1 MKKVLLAIM
10 VCAFVLSVSGLAMA
24 AEEKKA
30 EEKSA
35 QTADDVKWVDKCIKD
50 NKFEGKSADVVKKY
64 CECMNEKMD
73 DNETQSVTQWEK
85 AHPKEQKE
93 CDEKAGWK

>member
-1 MKKVLLAIM
+1 MKKFLVAIM
-10 VCAFVLSVSGLAMA
+10 VCAFVLSFAGLTLASD
-24 AEEKKA
+24 EKKA
-30 EEKSA
+30 EAKPA
-35 QTADDVKWVDKCIKD
+35 GADDVKWIDKCVKD
-50 NKFEGKSADVVKKY
+50 NKFEGQPAEVVRKY

-93 CDEKAGWK
+93 CDDKAGWK

>member
-10 VCAFVLSVSGLAMA
+10 VCALLLSGSGLAIA
-24 AEEKKA
+24 VEEKKS

-35 QTADDVKWVDKCIKD
+35 QTADDIKWIAKCIED
-50 NKFEGKSADVVKKY
+50 NKDQGQSDEVIKKY

-73 DNETQSVTQWEK
+73 ANETQSVTQWEK
-85 AHPKEQKE
+85 SHPKERKE
-93 CDEKAGWK
+93 CDQKSGWK

>member
-1 MKKVLLAIM
+1 MKKILVAIM
-10 VCAFVLSVSGLAMA
+10 ACAFVLSFSGLTIA
-24 AEEKKA
+24 AEEAKKP
-30 EEKSA
+30 A
-35 QTADDVKWVDKCIKD
+35 QSGDDIKWVDKCVKD
-50 NKFEGKSADVVKKY
+50 NKFEGQPADVVRKY